1 MLLQNFDINI
11 IGDVLRVHMA
21 YATIAQNVGGMV
33 DPEFLFAQ
41 VMNGG
46 DLKLLAVLRHEV
58 LNLSIVIFDNLVK
71 SLGNNGSGV
80 YDTGNLGSKVVLL
93 SSEEEGVGEDGSLKI
108 SSEEDLDLPRGLN
121 ICGGKI
127 WELDPL
133 IKDVVGDKVGE
144 LINTSALGLLV
155 SGTALA
161 LTTFLATLDDTL
173 SNIIIFLG
181 SSDLSE

>member
-1 MLLQNFDINI
+1 LLLQNFDINI

-58 LNLSIVIFDNLVK
+58 LNLSIVIFNNLVK

-108 SSEEDLDLPRGLN
+108 SSEEDLDLP
-121 ICGGKI
+121 
-127 WELDPL
+127 
-133 IKDVVGDKVGE
+133 
-144 LINTSALGLLV
+144 
-155 SGTALA
+155 
-161 LTTFLATLDDTL
+161 
-173 SNIIIFLG
+173 
-181 SSDLSE
+181 